1 LKSSWV
7 SAQLKLQDYVE
18 KAKKIIKLSLSYL
31 QFFILCDSNTTNERT
46 NLVSSASVILYPKI
60 GSYAII
66 KNNIIHN

>member
-1 LKSSWV
+1 MLK
-7 SAQLKLQDYVE
+7 KL
-18 KAKKIIKLSLSYL
+18 KIIKLSLSYL

-66 KNNIIHN
+66 KYIIGDDSIQNINTL